1 MSDTLMSLIEGG
13 LAAVS
18 EADLEG
24 ARAALAKAQGEAG
37 AAHPRVTHLQ
47 GLVAWLDGDLESAA
61 GHLLAAVDAAPSDPI
76 VQLDAAEFMFVEG
89 ELQEAESILRDF
101 LESDGADE
109 GLDDA
114 RMLLAQVRLEDDD
127 PEEALEI
134 LDAVEAGHDRVEYLA
149 SRGGVLL
156 ALGQREAAVEA
167 MRAAVAVEPD
177 DADLLYQLGVVLH
190 AAERFDDAQSTMVKV
205 LEMDAARRASEGEDA
220 LDSAQERDLKD
231 RFDAMLEEIPEPIL
245 KRIAEVPVKVQRA
258 PQVSDV
264 ESGLDPRNAVAF
276 VGTPLGPGGDAALEG
291 IVLMRDLLIDGLDE
305 FDGLSEEEQI
315 HELLLEHTLVELRR
329 FFGLEELVVAGVGG

>member
-1 MSDTLMSLIEGG
+1 M
-13 LAAVS
+13 
-18 EADLEG
+18 
-24 ARAALAKAQGEAG
+24 
-37 AAHPRVTHLQ
+37 
-47 GLVAWLDGDLESAA
+47 
-61 GHLLAAVDAAPSDPI
+61 
-76 VQLDAAEFMFVEG
+76 
-89 ELQEAESILRDF
+89 
-101 LESDGADE
+101 
-109 GLDDA
+109 
-114 RMLLAQVRLEDDD
+114 
-127 PEEALEI
+127 
-134 LDAVEAGHDRVEYLA
+134 
-149 SRGGVLL
+149 LL